1 MSRSSRYGASGERE
15 AQRAWRLL
23 VELVM
28 ETRGEW
34 RRKVSEATGLPFS
47 RARALWRLERA
58 PLTLSELA
66 HDMGTD
72 APAAT
77 VLINALEERGLV
89 KREAHPTDGRAKQV
103 SLTAAGRR
111 MLAVVAGITDQ
122 PPQAFAELPAAELA
136 ALRRTLE
143 KLVPDAP
150 AKRSTRV

>member
-1 MSRSSRYGASGERE
+1 MSKSARYGAAGPLD
-15 AQRAWRLL
+15 AQQAWRLL

-58 PLTLSELA
+58 PISLA
-66 HDMGTD
+66 ALAQDLGID

-77 VLINALEERGLV
+77 VLVNSLEERGLV
-89 KREAHPTDGRAKQV
+89 KRESHPTDRRAKQV

-111 MLAVVAGITDQ
+111 VLAVVASITDQ
-122 PPQAFAELPAAELA
+122 PPAALTALPPAELA

-143 KLVPDAP
+143 KLFTQP
-150 AKRSTRV
+150 RISTRV